1 MVKRKQSGD
10 DSKAAAKQVPLPIQI
25 FLWRQTSP
33 FIRPKLTRLYEA
45 TCVSFERVLVENKLH
60 GLSPSLSDA
69 IASVSRWQLV
79 QASVPHLFHCCAT
92 LLNNRAK
99 LGHADKLGVAETKI
113 LHTLH
118 WALLDAPE
126 ECMQK
131 EEESKGVCQLH
142 VNHEGEFIYPLTTIQ
157 LFVYLFAPLVYCLRE
172 SDLSFRLASGLK
184 VWKPMWDHKQPDIPC
199 FALPVKPRRLIR
211 VARRKLVTVPALP
224 DDATEKTEDESEVF
238 AEDQQ
243 VAEVPPPLPEEPPPD
258 ESAEEEALD
267 VQKELSEGE
276 VVSESPST
284 PEEGGKGVAPL
295 AEISEVV
302 SITSDPPV
310 TPSDTPSVSVEIV
323 CEVCNSSVGQ
333 SRACNC
339 GDLKVTAGD
348 LFTKIPR
355 KSSTG
360 KTPGKPVVEG
370 KLIDIGDESTP
381 EPKAPRPLSLP
392 VQGSASSTSSQEP
405 TTSAKQGQTPAAAT
419 LSDPE
424 VRRPAAR
431 LHDTCAASHFDVAVM
446 RCLFN
451 PSWSEE
457 GILWALNYILN
468 RLRQIADEN
477 TAADRVRQRSNSSPI
492 PQITVCLFSPAP
504 GMPHKKFSEPAD
516 LLIKSTKEI
525 REQKELEKEREG
537 SSLKKIKLE
546 PIKLAQP
553 KKTLTGMETVTFKSD
568 RRSSQEKLKFNNKS
582 LKKPSRGPL
591 SKSVGSFV
599 PKLIQEEEVED
610 SKSTS
615 RKEAEDAAE
624 SRPLLERTDSESSF
638 TSPKLEPFQFKI
650 DVVKL
655 KTLPS
660 LSPASDTPMRQT
672 GFLSQESTP
681 LLTEASEMSQAEE
694 TTTTSSFG
702 CKSGV
707 INMASVE
714 EAPSFFMAQEVKP
727 MMFNPQEVKPVELRP
742 GLARMAS
749 IEEQEV
755 TFPIPQEVR
764 PISLGPSLVPV
775 EEGPTMISPEEVKPM
790 NLKSSSHTPVS
801 RGPFMSPAV
810 PLQSPPPTGWKGQT
824 ANHSPERNGPSG
836 FLRPMTI
843 SSPQR
848 PFINASQVHT
858 ALPLTP
864 AGHGGAPA
872 RMREASKPMQ
882 FHKVQAQAV
891 SLSDWSEPSVQSLQ
905 SVTSGPVPPRPTL
918 VSPNV
923 ATVSGNRNMVFPS
936 TIRSPATLS
945 ERVKPSSKPVFVTA
959 ESKST
964 LKPIEVHVNV
974 MEKPPTPLPG
984 QDGGQ
989 GNLPPTS
996 QANGIKGKSSLTIP
1010 ATVLPRSASD
1020 TFVNYTVKEEEETAE
1035 AAGSTYYI
1043 QENGHMNFSVIIKA
1057 LHTIIST
1064 ETSARVCDVALNIID
1079 TLLEFSVVQK
1089 GAKPSESKVPII
1101 KVEGEKVK
1109 GGSKEGDSDIS
1120 TKGLEEM
1127 TVHNLVL
1134 ETLLQ
1139 IFRALGC
1146 QHGCGEGVRGQQG
1159 DRLRLVGQQCLY
1171 RLFKIDPSQFR
1182 RYLRYVISAHP
1193 LEAILDFLHALLG
1206 FCEDPAPMSFRPGT
1220 SSGTG
1225 ETSGGRAGFATN
1237 FGSGIAGTG
1246 TRGIEGTIVGCTLKS
1261 LITRLVDSKEELL
1274 TLENE
1279 AVYADARQL
1288 LHYIREVHGG
1298 VFRRVAFSGLIDSAG
1313 KGIKDVG
1320 GKDKDGDSSGSK
1332 TDGDKG
1338 SISSSLGKEDGGDVS
1353 PGTKLRRNL
1362 FKKKYRPMDSVDFD
1376 SEGTGPKRRFS
1387 VFQFAQAVT
1396 TWRNKAAKSQSGG
1409 EDSPQDTP
1417 DMNEKSKKEIG
1428 GASYSGKKK
1437 VGDHPFFSKFG
1448 KKTKRDPNDD
1458 RDECGTP
1465 KSVDDEEETSDSVDM
1480 GSEKE
1485 RKPVDKIMV
1494 VAGMKRLQ
1502 FLMDCLNPGT
1512 VPDPEFLAA
1521 ALDLRAPVVA
1531 RAALFIECC
1540 HFVHRCNHGDWPEWM
1555 KMNTR
1560 GRGRVYSNVWGGRG
1574 SASCYRKT
1582 QSLQRSAAKLFY
1594 LWAEAVGN
1602 RLEELERQQPFDCSM
1617 VVGRV
1622 RDEGFKRRLRRED
1635 DAEDYLNE
1643 AAVNPTGHACPPGL
1657 KFIACQLLL
1666 EVTSFLRDT
1675 YQHLPKP
1682 RKSER
1687 NTGRFRDS
1695 EFLNVPTFSVQPS
1708 PSGQRHTSGSS
1719 TTSSP
1724 PNPNPRQS
1732 LGNTGLDS
1740 PAGERKISFAVM
1752 PDEDSQHSSNTE
1764 LNAEQPLTTTT
1775 TTTATNEERKSSN
1788 PSGRKQSKGLLRRH
1802 PAPCGLGR
1810 DNRSSFRGRH
1820 KNSNSRPETLY
1831 GLGPLGS
1838 VKGRKVSSISMD
1850 DDSTGETSSVF
1861 SEQVSPQDQDLME
1874 STSTPDGLGLDDV
1887 DLSKN
1892 MTWIPIVLEI
1902 AGRTNIICNHQQS
1915 CHPNCLQRQKRNCYR
1930 LMKAV
1935 KAVYGE
1941 ESGLHPKDDDI
1952 EEKLQKLENKGKR
1965 KAETNLSHSTL
1976 KSFRDLRRESTS
1988 STLDR
1993 QVSMFGRSGTSR
2005 ANSGVQTNNVTIPV
2019 DLMEVHKVEDTPTMK
2034 YMKTQAVNPYSSPME
2049 ILCKAA
2055 PLLSDDLLAD
2065 AVPLAWEVL
2074 LDDCQQLASAA
2085 AAMVLICAVKIPD
2098 QVNNL
2103 VVTEMQHFDPG
2114 MRVDAIQRFATLW
2127 RFRHQ
2132 VWPHMEDKASMT
2144 FKVPP
2149 PSIDFTVPSPTL
2161 GVNSLPVLDPPWMP
2175 TVLDNIDEVSTDEES
2190 RGFAAVAVSR
2200 THQRM
2205 EHLRKNWLKEEERK
2219 RHARET
2225 YHLMNVPIIQQSAHE
2240 PSHHSNQEEEEDAP
2254 LPVSVCVGQR
2264 RVSIAPP
2271 SQAAAAASSMGR
2283 VPNLSAR
2290 RASLWSGTLSA
2301 STAVEE
2307 ENQMMERTHHTPPT
2321 FGVFFP
2327 SSICSAVVQLT
2338 SALDDSEVN
2347 LEGVAVSDVAYSTL
2361 WNCLVEEPALICR
2374 YILEKITCKGK
2385 QEELILLMKRMF
2397 SSVREIPSQVAHTL
2411 FNYLIGFVIY
2421 HCRAPHSG
2429 ASEAVANTL
2438 SILWHIVPF
2447 VSGLTFKDIKQT
2459 LKKEQCDPT
2468 LLVSANVP
2476 CAKRVI
2482 IHGPNEM
2489 DIPTQLPIAEEM
2501 QFEEIHIE
2509 SLDFF
2514 KIDPEEHN
2522 AHFLVDKKT
2531 NQMVDVKS
2539 YVRDFYAYKRS
2550 QYPELMLK
2558 KMEPLKGL
2566 EQLQR
2571 QAFTLKL
2578 SELGRV
2584 YFSWIMINTCPPE
2597 QLNTHML
2604 FLHDELIRLPSFP
2617 RKSLDAEFA
2626 LYNIPRLGGE
2636 LFGLD
2641 TMHKYQ
2647 WIKLINSFFK
2657 CMTKD
2662 FPWME
2667 DIQLFLNVLNGALL
2681 LHSEDMGILRLCLA
2695 SYINVCVRYKQIFAT
2710 KGFQY
2715 IMPTILRVYSQHQ
2728 NNPMVCGAIKFVCEK
2743 FYLLHMKPFIL
2754 QTFGSVA
2761 PLLLFHDDGN
2771 PLKIPIRCFYKLI
2784 QSLEKESPDHL
2795 DILDL
2800 VDGEKP
2806 LKTLDFCYSGEHENS
2821 FTFLEAVRL
2830 CVVVVAYAPE
2840 STRSGQMLTV
2850 LDSLLPLKLQEMTD
2864 YTMNNESPQVA
2875 KDELTGLMTI
2885 GGSIKALIA
2894 GAEGLA
2900 RSTGPS
2906 RKMETATSNM
2916 TTSFKSSSNSQQTSV
2931 RKVSHKSGTM
2941 VGVDLGDE
2949 DMREDFTFRY
2959 NDERVWKRYEDDSE
2973 DAEVTTEF
2981 CRPRDMLLSVV
2992 ATFFSHS
2999 LQRMKELRAIVEG
3012 GSRSNLHFDLLD
3024 TKSHLRLSEVALT
3037 LLKVAPH
3044 DPIIMGCKGLQ
3055 RYLTKMIPMTDWSN
3069 QDLRPALIQILK
3081 RLDKLFQKI
3090 HKKPTLMRQLD
3101 WESAAN
3107 FLKGLYATLTRQS
3120 IISHLPHLKSL
3131 LNICL
3136 TLLLCDGSA
3145 PGTGDGLSLAHVAS
3159 SEVRFTPPPIFCSAV
3174 IRLVAM
3180 QMHCMK
3186 DLYTL
3191 EQVFGGTAVF
3201 NSAERTETILL
3212 YMVLPLCLRVGCG
3225 RKDCPKIRPSDVS
3238 FSLTMVLYALLP
3250 PQKQTRP
3257 TGGSSSKGHGHYS
3270 SFQDL
3275 PSHTSVSFR
3284 DGSGPVPDS
3293 LYEAAFLGLK
3303 ILMICFQEQLS
3314 REWFRMAAVIKEV
3327 GSKMLGGIALWSFLD
3342 FVITVKS
3349 PLYVLLKPFIAF
3361 RMMKMICETD
3371 AEVMLQQYV
3380 GQKLRGLHVF
3390 SPKSKA
3396 DMMLELAKEL
3406 QHHRDNMFVPRD
3418 HVKFQDERV
3427 ALAEQRTGIQMEEME
3442 VISPFQQRSSMIS
3455 RLTRKSTIMSRRNST
3470 RRSRRSSQRGSQGS
3484 GVSETLEEENSTTTD
3499 ATDHQTQSLQQSE
3512 SSIAEAEAEDKV
3524 EESPVRV
3531 WRKQTT
3537 KRISRSTSSRR
3548 YRPEPGRGRGLSL
3561 MESKSDSVLPK
3572 TLLEKADDASAED
3585 SVTEQSH
3592 LLSSATGQGRISDT
3606 DEDIDGEAQQETVHL
3621 LDMVEQEAEV
3631 EATPTEVTA
3640 LTHDTRV

>member
-10 DSKAAAKQVPLPIQI
+10 GSKAAAKQVPLPIQI

-69 IASVSRWQLV
+69 ISSVSRWQLV

-126 ECMQK
+126 ECMQN
-131 EEESKGVCQLH
+131 EEEKKGVCQLH
-142 VNHEGEFIYPLTTIQ
+142 VDHEGEFIYPLTTIQ

-211 VARRKLVTVPALP
+211 VARRQLVSVPPPP
-224 DDATEKTEDESEVF
+224 DEGLETTQEPDVF
-238 AEDQQ
+238 E
-243 VAEVPPPLPEEPPPD
+243 ENSPPSPPPLPENPPPD
-258 ESAEEEALD
+258 DSDSDSGQKEEAEPEPSDSIKEEATLTSAE
-267 VQKELSEGE
+267 S
-276 VVSESPST
+276 
-284 PEEGGKGVAPL
+284 GKGIAPL

-310 TPSDTPSVSVEIV
+310 TPSDTPSVSLEIV
-323 CEVCNSSVGQ
+323 CEVCNTTVGK

-348 LFTKIPR
+348 LYAKPR
-355 KSSTG
+355 KVSLPKVPEQSIT
-360 KTPGKPVVEG
+360 EG
-370 KLIDIGDESTP
+370 KLIDIEDEPTILGSD
-381 EPKAPRPLSLP
+381 APRPASLP
-392 VQGSASSTSSQEP
+392 IQPSESAPQEPSTS
-405 TTSAKQGQTPAAAT
+405 TKSAQMPAAAT

-424 VRRPAAR
+424 IRRPAAR

-457 GILWALNYILN
+457 GILWALNYILC

-516 LLIKSTKEI
+516 LLKKSTDEI
-525 REQKELEKEREG
+525 RKQKELEKEREENAM
-537 SSLKKIKLE
+537 KKIKLE
-546 PIKLAQP
+546 PLKLAQP
-553 KKTLTGMETVTFKSD
+553 KKPLSKAEGLSWTSE
-568 RRSSQEKLKFNNKS
+568 RRGSQEKMKFSKS
-582 LKKPSRGPL
+582 LKKPARSSF
-591 SKSVGSFV
+591 SKAVGSFV
-599 PKLIQEEEVED
+599 PKLIQEEESEECKVDGKVSE
-610 SKSTS
+610 
-615 RKEAEDAAE
+615 EIAET
-624 SRPLLERTDSESSF
+624 RPLLERTDSESSF

-660 LSPASDTPMRQT
+660 MSPSDSSAKQKS
-672 GFLSQESTP
+672 FLSQESTP
-681 LLTEASEMSQAEE
+681 LLTEASEMSQVED
-694 TTTTSSFG
+694 THPTVSFG
-702 CKSGV
+702 YRGGV
-707 INMASVE
+707 VNKASVE
-714 EAPSFFMAQEVKP
+714 EAPTFFSAQEVKP
-727 MMFNPQEVKPVELRP
+727 MVIRAQEVKPMEFRPGIARMASVEDQEMTFPLPQEVKPVR
-742 GLARMAS
+742 
-749 IEEQEV
+749 
-755 TFPIPQEVR
+755 F
-764 PISLGPSLVPV
+764 GPRLVSV
-775 EEGPTMISPEEVKPM
+775 DEGPAVIGQEVKPL
-790 NLKSSSHTPVS
+790 NLKPILQPVSPGQCLSPSVLPSATPVQATPS
-801 RGPFMSPAV
+801 A
-810 PLQSPPPTGWKGQT
+810 GWVGQIV
-824 ANHSPERNGPSG
+824 NHSPERNGPSG
-836 FLRPMTI
+836 FLRPITI
-843 SSPQR
+843 SSPPR
-848 PFINASQVHT
+848 PFNNAGQSNT
-858 ALPLTP
+858 TLPLTP

-872 RMREASKPMQ
+872 RARETSKPIQ
-882 FHKVQAQAV
+882 FHKAQPV
-891 SLSDWSEPSVQSLQ
+891 SLSDWTEQSAAQ
-905 SVTSGPVPPRPTL
+905 QVTPCSAPVRFINPPM
-918 VSPNV
+918 NV
-923 ATVSGNRNMVFPS
+923 ATVSSGKNMVF
-936 TIRSPATLS
+936 
-945 ERVKPSSKPVFVTA
+945 SSNIHSAGTTQSVQPVVDT
-959 ESKST
+959 SQSNSS
-964 LKPIEVHVNV
+964 LKPIEVPVNS
-974 MEKPPTPLPG
+974 MEKPPTPLSAHVG
-984 QDGGQ
+984 WGRSRQSGI
-989 GNLPPTS
+989 PPTS
-996 QANGIKGKSSLTIP
+996 QANGVTGKSSLTIP
-1010 ATVLPRSASD
+1010 STALPRSASD

-1064 ETSARVCDVALNIID
+1064 ETSGRVCDVALNIID

-1089 GAKPSESKVPII
+1089 GAKPTESKVPVI

-1109 GGSKEGDSDIS
+1109 RGSKEGESDIS

-1127 TVHNLVL
+1127 STHNLVL

-1146 QHGCGEGVRGQQG
+1146 HHGCGEGVRGQQG
-1159 DRLRLVGQQCLY
+1159 DKLRLVGQQCLY

-1206 FCEDPAPMSFRPGT
+1206 FCDDPAPMSFRPGT
-1220 SSGTG
+1220 STGTG
-1225 ETSGGRAGFATN
+1225 ESTSGRAGFATN

-1313 KGIKDVG
+1313 KGIKDIE

-1338 SISSSLGKEDGGDVS
+1338 SLSSSLGKEEAGDVS

-1362 FKKKYRPMDSVDFD
+1362 FKKKYRQMDSVDFD
-1376 SEGTGPKRRFS
+1376 AEGTGPKRRFS
-1387 VFQFAQAVT
+1387 VFQFGKMSQAVT
-1396 TWRNKAAKSQSGG
+1396 TWRNKAARSQSGG

-1417 DMNEKSKKEIG
+1417 DMNDKPKKEF
-1428 GASYSGKKK
+1428 GAPYPGKKK
-1437 VGDHPFFSKFG
+1437 VGDHPFFIKFG

-1458 RDECGTP
+1458 REECGTP

-1485 RKPVDKIMV
+1485 RKPVEKIMV
-1494 VAGMKRLQ
+1494 LAGMKRLQ

-1555 KMNTR
+1555 KVNPR

-1574 SASCYRKT
+1574 SAACYRKS

-1622 RDEGFKRRLRRED
+1622 KDEGFKRRLRRED

-1643 AAVNPTGHACPPGL
+1643 AAVNPSGHACPPGL
-1657 KFIACQLLL
+1657 KYIACQLLL

-1675 YQHLPKP
+1675 YQHLPKL
-1682 RKSER
+1682 RKADR

-1695 EFLNVPTFSVQPS
+1695 EYLNVPTFSVQPS
-1708 PSGQRHTSGSS
+1708 PSGQRHASGSS

-1764 LNAEQPLTTTT
+1764 LNANEPPP
-1775 TTTATNEERKSSN
+1775 EERKSSN
-1788 PSGRKQSKGLLRRH
+1788 PPGRKQSKGGLLRRQVCASS
-1802 PAPCGLGR
+1802 PLGR

-1820 KNSNSRPETLY
+1820 KNSNARPETLY

-1861 SEQVSPQDQDLME
+1861 SEQVSPQDQELSE
-1874 STSTPDGLGLDDV
+1874 SMSTPDGLGLDDV
-1887 DLSKN
+1887 DLSKT

-1941 ESGLHPKDDDI
+1941 ENVLHSKDDDI

-1965 KAETNLSHSTL
+1965 KPESNVSHSTL

-1993 QVSMFGRSGTSR
+1993 QVSMFGRSATSR
-2005 ANSGVQTNNVTIPV
+2005 TNSGVQINNVTIPL
-2019 DLMEVHKVEDTPTMK
+2019 DLMEVHKDEDSPTMK
-2034 YMKTQAVNPYSSPME
+2034 YMKTQAVNPYIAPME

-2055 PLLSDDLLAD
+2055 PLLSDELLAD

-2098 QVNNL
+2098 QVTSL
-2103 VVTEMQHFDPG
+2103 MVAEMQHFDAG

-2161 GVNSLPVLDPPWMP
+2161 GNNSLPVLDPPWMP
-2175 TVLDNIDEVSTDEES
+2175 TVVDNFDEVSSDEES
-2190 RGFAAVAVSR
+2190 RAFAAVAVSR
-2200 THQRM
+2200 THQRL
-2205 EHLRKNWLKEEERK
+2205 ENLRKHWLKEEERK
-2219 RHARET
+2219 RQARET
-2225 YHLMNVPIIQQSAHE
+2225 YHLTNVPIIQQAAHE
-2240 PSHHSNQEEEEDAP
+2240 PSHHTNLEEEEDPP

-2271 SQAAAAASSMGR
+2271 SQAAAAAAASGMGR

-2307 ENQMMERTHHTPPT
+2307 DNQVMERAHHTPPT

-2327 SSICSAVVQLT
+2327 SSVCGAIVQLT

-2438 SILWHIVPF
+2438 SIIWHIVPF
-2447 VSGLTFKDIKQT
+2447 VSGLTVKDIKQT

-2550 QYPELMLK
+2550 QYPELILK
-2558 KMEPLKGL
+2558 KMDPLKGL

-2626 LYNIPRLGGE
+2626 LYNIPRLGME
-2636 LFGLD
+2636 LLGLD

-2647 WIKLINSFFK
+2647 WIKMINSFFK
-2657 CMTKD
+2657 FMSSD

-2681 LHSEDMGILRLCLA
+2681 LHCEDLGILRLCLA
-2695 SYINVCVRYKQIFAT
+2695 SYINVCVRYKQIFST

-2715 IMPTILRVYSQHQ
+2715 IMPTILRVYSQHP
-2728 NNPMVCGAIKFVCEK
+2728 NNPMVCEAIKFVCEK
-2743 FYLLHMKPFIL
+2743 FYLLHMKPFVL

-2761 PLLLFHDDGN
+2761 PLLQFHNDGN
-2771 PLKIPIRCFYKLI
+2771 PLKIPIKCFYKLI
-2784 QSLEKESPDHL
+2784 QSLEKDSPDHL

-2800 VDGEKP
+2800 VEGEKP
-2806 LKTLDFCYSGEHENS
+2806 LKTLDFCYSGEHENNFS
-2821 FTFLEAVRL
+2821 FLEAIRL

-2850 LDSLLPLKLQEMTD
+2850 LDAIIPLKLQELMEF
-2864 YTMNNESPQVA
+2864 TMNHDSPQAA
-2875 KDELTGLMTI
+2875 KDEQTALITMA
-2885 GGSIKALIA
+2885 GSIKALIA

-2906 RKMETATSNM
+2906 RKMEAATSNM

-2973 DAEVTTEF
+2973 DAEITTEF

-2999 LQRMKELRAIVEG
+2999 LQRMKELRPIVEG
-3012 GSRSNLHFDLLD
+3012 GSRSNLHCDLLD

-3159 SEVRFTPPPIFCSAV
+3159 SELRFTPPPVFCSAV

-3191 EQVFGGTAVF
+3191 EQVFGGTSLF
-3201 NSAERTETILL
+3201 NSPERTETILL

-3225 RKDCPKIRPSDVS
+3225 RKDSPKIRPSDVS

-3250 PQKQTRP
+3250 PHKQARP
-3257 TGGSSSKGHGHYS
+3257 TGGSSKGHGHYS

-3284 DGSGPVPDS
+3284 DGSGTVPDT

-3303 ILMICFQEQLS
+3303 ILMVCFKSQLS

-3361 RMMKMICETD
+3361 KMIKMICETD

-3380 GQKLRGLHVF
+3380 GQKLRGLHIF
-3390 SPKSKA
+3390 SPKSRA
-3396 DMMLELAKEL
+3396 DIMLELAKEL

-3455 RLTRKSTIMSRRNST
+3455 RLTRKSTIMSRKSST
-3470 RRSRRSSQRGSQGS
+3470 RRSFNRLSSRRSSQRNSQGS
-3484 GVSETLEEENSTTTD
+3484 NSAVSETLEEENSTATED
-3499 ATDHQTQSLQQSE
+3499 ATDPQSSVLQQSE

-3524 EESPVRV
+3524 DFESPVRV

-3548 YRPEPGRGRGLSL
+3548 HRPEPGRGRGLSL

-3572 TLLEKADDASAED
+3572 TLLEKTDDTSAED
-3585 SVTEQSH
+3585 CSTEQSH
-3592 LLSSATGQGRISDT
+3592 LLSSTRTQGPTSDT
-3606 DEDIDGEAQQETVHL
+3606 DEDLENQQERVHL
-3621 LDMVEQEAEV
+3621 LEMAEP
-3631 EATPTEVTA
+3631 EATPTEATA